1 MTKNPRKKLIILK
14 IGGSVITYKNRTGT
28 FLRRKTI
35 ARIAQEISQVTR
47 KDTNLRLIIIHG
59 AGSSGHQLAQRYNL
73 AEGIGNDKKKWRG
86 AILTRIANQKLN
98 LALFEIFSNANLQI
112 IPIHTASIVVQKN
125 KTIDAFAT
133 DTIDQALQNNCI
145 PLLYGELVFDTELGM
160 SICSGDTSAFFLA
173 KKYDAEQVL
182 FASDIDGIFD
192 KDPHRYKDARM
203 IQTTKLSDL
212 LENKNIALEGSH
224 SVDVTG
230 GLANKISELAR
241 QGFPKSLKKV
251 VVFNGLKS
259 GIFENALSGLAEGTI
274 IEI

>member
-1 MTKNPRKKLIILK
+1 MKNSRKKLIVLK
-14 IGGSVITYKNRTGT
+14 IGGSVITHKNRTGI
-28 FLRRKTI
+28 FLRRKVL
-35 ARIAQEISQVTR
+35 ARIAQEISHATQ
-47 KDTNLRLIIIHG
+47 KDKDLQLIIIHG
-59 AGSSGHQLAQRYNL
+59 AGSGGHQLAQQYNL
-73 AEGIGNDKKKWRG
+73 ANGTGNDPRKWQG
-86 AILTRIANQKLN
+86 AILTRIASQKLN
-98 LALFEIFSNANLQI
+98 LTLFEILSSANLRI
-112 IPIHTASIVVQKN
+112 VPIHTASIVVQKN
-125 KTIDAFAT
+125 KTIDSCAT

-145 PLLYGELVFDTELGM
+145 PFLYGELVFDTKLGM

-182 FASDIDGIFD
+182 FASDIDGIFN

-203 IQTTKLSDL
+203 IHTTTLSNL

-241 QGFPKSLKKV
+241 QGFPKSLKNV
-251 VVFNGLKS
+251 TIFNGLKP
-259 GIFENALSGLAEGTI
+259 GTFKQALGGKSEGTV

>member
-1 MTKNPRKKLIILK
+1 M
-14 IGGSVITYKNRTGT
+14 
-28 FLRRKTI
+28 
-35 ARIAQEISQVTR
+35 
-47 KDTNLRLIIIHG
+47 
-59 AGSSGHQLAQRYNL
+59 
-73 AEGIGNDKKKWRG
+73 
-86 AILTRIANQKLN
+86 
-98 LALFEIFSNANLQI
+98 
-112 IPIHTASIVVQKN
+112 
-125 KTIDAFAT
+125 
-133 DTIDQALQNNCI
+133 CI
-145 PLLYGELVFDTELGM
+145 RDSLYGELVFDTELGM